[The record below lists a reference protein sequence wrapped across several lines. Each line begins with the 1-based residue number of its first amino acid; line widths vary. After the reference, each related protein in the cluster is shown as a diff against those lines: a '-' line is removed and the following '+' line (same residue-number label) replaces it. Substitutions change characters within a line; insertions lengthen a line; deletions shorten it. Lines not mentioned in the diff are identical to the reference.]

1 MKKYGTIVCSLFFT
15 GLIYAQ
21 VGINTESPMATLD
34 ITGKKGVT
42 DIDGVLA
49 PRLTRAE
56 LTAKGNGLY
65 GADQNGLII
74 FITDVT
80 GGDIL
85 SQRTNIDES
94 GYYYFDGLSN
104 VWKKVNATPWKAIGT
119 TIQADLNTQDVY
131 QNGNVA
137 IGDYRAT
144 VPTEKLDVNGNVRLR
159 NMADGKLR
167 TNYPYTIV
175 AKADGT
181 WASSRGNYGVWRGV
195 STNAQAVMSDDD
207 EILNIFSFN
216 ASTITLPSNPKLG
229 RVVTIRIDGAVSP
242 GPGYSD
248 YIYTV
253 ATPTVIPVGYLPTNY
268 TAVGAITAVDYKTT
282 IKVKTAV
289 KLVWTGPLGGGGL
302 GWVQIG
308 GDNQMIP

>member
-21 VGINTESPMATLD
+21 VGINTENPMATLD

-65 GADQNGLII
+65 GADQNGLVI

-104 VWKKVNATPWKAIGT
+104 TWKKVNATPWKAIGT

-137 IGDYRAT
+137 IGDYSAT
-144 VPTEKLDVNGNVRLR
+144 VSTEKLDVNGNVRLR

-175 AKADGT
+175 AKGDGT

-207 EILNIFSFN
+207 EILNVFSRDVT
-216 ASTITLPSNPKLG
+216 TITLPSNPKLG
-229 RVVTIRIDGAVSP
+229 RVVTIRIDGDPNPVYT
-242 GPGYSD
+242 YS
-248 YIYTV
+248 V
-253 ATPTVIPVGYLPTNY
+253 ATPGVTPVGYLPTNY
-268 TAVGAITAVDYKTT
+268 DVANGSGVSAPDYKTA

-308 GDNQMIP
+308 GDNQMPTPSP